1 MFLEVIIC
9 PSITDEAAAVLAA
22 KANLRVLVAPP
33 PTGTA
38 TEMRLIDGGALIQET
53 DPRAD
58 RDDEW
63 RVVSRARPQPQQLE
77 QLRLAWTVT
86 SHCKSN
92 SIVIVHDGAAVG
104 IGVGDQSRVGAA
116 QRAVDQAGDRTGGA
130 VAASEALI
138 PFRDGLDALATA
150 GVVALV
156 ETGGSRNDQEV
167 IDAADEHG
175 MVLIFTD
182 KRHFRH

>member
-1 MFLEVIIC
+1 
-9 PSITDEAAAVLAA
+9 
-22 KANLRVLVAPP
+22 KKNLRVLVAPP
-33 PTGTA
+33 PTGSA
-38 TEMRLIDGGALIQET
+38 TEMRLIDGGALVQET
-53 DPRAD
+53 DLRVSIM
-58 RDDEW
+58 DDW
-63 RVVSRARPQPQQLE
+63 SVVSKAQPTEGQLDE
-77 QLRLAWTVT
+77 LRLAWAVT

-92 SIVIVHDGAAVG
+92 SIVIVKGGAAVG

-116 QRAVDQAGDRTGGA
+116 ERAVHQSGDRTEGA

-138 PFRDGLDALATA
+138 PFRDGPDALAEA

-175 MVLIFTD
+175 MVLIFTGM
-182 KRHFRH
+182 RHFRH